1 MGLVWVRKNKRSW
14 YVIHKCTGSVAGCS
28 FSFKGVHWV
37 HYMIRYQKKC
47 RQKKP
52 ASRSAL
58 DKEAQFQ
65 LYHMEPRHFCAS
77 ICLMMCRFVYQKSPW
92 REDLHIPF
100 SAVAKPCVQQF
111 YFQPHQ
117 DITTWE
123 MKAPRGRV
131 YCNSECLQCWD
142 RWTWQEMCLNFK
154 FLDSW
159 A

>member
-1 MGLVWVRKNKRSW
+1 MGLTWCGWEKNKRSW

-65 LYHMEPRHFCAS
+65 LYHMEPHFCAS
-77 ICLMMCRFVYQKSPW
+77 ICLMMCRFVKKSLGVKICIFLFLLW
-92 REDLHIPF
+92 QNRVFSSSMSNRVKTSQLGKWKHQEAEFTRE
-100 SAVAKPCVQQF
+100 
-111 YFQPHQ
+111 
-117 DITTWE
+117 W
-123 MKAPRGRV
+123 
-131 YCNSECLQCWD
+131 LQCWD

-159 A
+159 V